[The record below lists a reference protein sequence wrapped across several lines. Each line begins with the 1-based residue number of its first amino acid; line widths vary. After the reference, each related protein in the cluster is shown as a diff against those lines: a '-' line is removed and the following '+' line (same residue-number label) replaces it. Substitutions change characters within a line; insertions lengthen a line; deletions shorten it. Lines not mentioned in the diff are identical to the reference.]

1 MDGPKSENNIS
12 TRFIRKCNINESSI
26 DSFRSL
32 LKRIDWDLVK
42 QNFSANDAYN
52 IFLDL
57 FTKATDQAFPETSW
71 NLVYLL
77 LGLRRVPMKEMDR
90 QQK

>member
-42 QNFSANDAYN
+42 QNYSANDAHN

-57 FTKATDQAFPETSW
+57 FTKATDQAFPEIEIKIKKT
-71 NLVYLL
+71 N
-77 LGLRRVPMKEMDR
+77 
-90 QQK
+90 